1 MNIIVWL
8 RDNLRSVILSILYNL
23 INEVYPCNKI

>member
-8 RDNLRSVILSILYNL
+8 RDNLRSVILSIVYNL
-23 INEVYPCNKI
+23 TYEVYPDIKI